1 VEIVLDTNVLLAA
14 IAKNNKWRPIYDA
27 FIGEKY
33 ILLITTEIYLEYIE
47 KLQEKT
53 SIEVAYNIGCV
64 LETKNNILIV
74 TVSFKWGLIKSD
86 ADDNKFADC
95 AIAGNA
101 DYLVT
106 NDSDYRIL
114 KQLAFPKLNIV
125 TAEEFLIIL
134 QKNEK
139 R

>member
-1 VEIVLDTNVLLAA
+1 MEIALDTNVLLAA

-53 SIEVAYNIGCV
+53 SIEVAYNIGRV

>member
-1 VEIVLDTNVLLAA
+1 MEIVLDTNVLLAA

-53 SIEVAYNIGCV
+53 SIEVAYNIGRV

>member
-1 VEIVLDTNVLLAA
+1 VEIALDTNVLLAA

-53 SIEVAYNIGCV
+53 SIEVAYNIGRV